1 MFSRKEPGNNA
12 AKPAG
17 RNAGKNAAK
26 NAGENA
32 GENDRAIIPHSTGG
46 TPANRISDAIL
57 NFIGQVPKTSQHL
70 KADPHNEA
78 RRLARVA
85 ARKASAMAGGF
96 ALPPGPLG
104 WLTVLPELLAV
115 WKIQKQLIADIAGV
129 YGSTVE
135 LTREQMLY
143 CLFRHT
149 AAQAVRDLVVRM
161 GERYIVRRVTS
172 SAFQLAA
179 RRVGVSLTKHAIG
192 SGVSRWLPIVGAVG
206 VGAYA
211 YWDTTRVAKTAI
223 ELFGTGVEI
232 EVEGEATFDRIPRGD
247 RAAGS

>member
-1 MFSRKEPGNNA
+1 MFSRRKDARG
-12 AKPAG
+12 
-17 RNAGKNAAK
+17 AGKSDGAVVA
-26 NAGENA
+26 
-32 GENDRAIIPHSTGG
+32 HSTGG
-46 TPANRISDAIL
+46 TPASRISDAIL
-57 NFIGQVPKTSQHL
+57 DFVGQVPKTTQHAM
-70 KADPHNEA
+70 ADPHNEA
-78 RRLARVA
+78 RRLARAA
-85 ARKASAMAGGF
+85 ARKASVLAGGF

-115 WKIQKQLIADIAGV
+115 WKLQKQLIADIAGV
-129 YGSTVE
+129 YGSE
-135 LTREQMLY
+135 AKLTREQMLY

-161 GERYIVRRVTS
+161 GERFIVRRVTS

-211 YWDTTRVAKTAI
+211 FWDTTRVAKTAI
-223 ELFGTGVEI
+223 ELFGSGIEI
-232 EVEGEATFDRIPRGD
+232 EIEGEATFERIPRAD
-247 RAAGS
+247 SPAR

>member
-1 MFSRKEPGNNA
+1 MFSRRK
-12 AKPAG
+12 
-17 RNAGKNAAK
+17 AAK
-26 NAGENA
+26 NEVAVV
-32 GENDRAIIPHSTGG
+32 PHSTGG
-46 TPANRISDAIL
+46 TPANRISEAIL
-57 NFIGQVPKTSQHL
+57 DFIGQVPKTTQHA

-85 ARKASAMAGGF
+85 ARKASVLAGGF

-115 WKIQKQLIADIAGV
+115 WKLQKQLIADIAGV
-129 YGSTVE
+129 YGSEVE

-161 GERYIVRRVTS
+161 GERFIVRRVTS

-211 YWDTTRVAKTAI
+211 FWDTTRVGRTAI
-223 ELFGTGVEI
+223 ELFGSGVEI
-232 EVEGEATFDRIPRGD
+232 EIEGEATFEKTPRVE
-247 RAAGS
+247 RTAET

>member
-1 MFSRKEPGNNA
+1 MFSRKDPDNTA

-17 RNAGKNAAK
+17 RNAGKNAGKKDLAVT
-26 NAGENA
+26 
-32 GENDRAIIPHSTGG
+32 PPSTGG
-46 TPANRISDAIL
+46 APANRISDAIL
-57 NFIGQVPKTSQHL
+57 DFIGQVPKTSQHV

-78 RRLARVA
+78 RRLARAA
-85 ARKASAMAGGF
+85 ARKASALAGGF

-115 WKIQKQLIADIAGV
+115 WKLQKQLIADIAGV

-232 EVEGEATFDRIPRGD
+232 EVEGEAFFERIPRGD
-247 RAAGS
+247 RTPES